1 MRRLIDTAPR
11 DGKFVI
17 LEEDASGK
25 YNVACWSLEAGGWV
39 AESGEPIK
47 IAPMYW
53 HPIGG
58 QKYAQQGLDP
68 DFSLRP
74 DPDAPQQTTASAV
87 AASRTVAPAP
97 VTAAELELQTI
108 PIETKRAWP
117 TRLKFAASA
126 IAAIL
131 VVAVFAV
138 MHFSEIG
145 SHVTRYASLRDSV
158 EVSTIGEQG
167 VKQAGQPSENEQ
179 GQKVLAEELANAR
192 LAVDELNQ
200 KLRAEAAA
208 AAQSLAE
215 EHERTVALTL
225 AINAAREAL
234 TANTAQHR
242 QALEDERARTAAL
255 TGELTTVQ
263 REIKTQAEQSQK
275 AVDAA
280 AKQKQAAEAATVELR
295 QSLQQ
300 EQKKTAALI
309 QEAKV
314 AQGIA
319 TGAKQQRRALEEAQA
334 RTAALASELA
344 GARREIETQAA
355 QSQKVVE
362 EAAKQK
368 QAAEAA
374 TVELRQSLQQE
385 QTKTAALVQEAKTT
399 QASRASVEP
408 ERRALEAAQAR
419 AAALAS
425 ELAGARREI
434 ETQAAQSQK
443 VVEEALQQKQ
453 AAEAAT
459 VELRQSLQQ
468 EQTKTAA
475 LVQEAK
481 TTQASTASVEP
492 ERRALEEAH
501 RQALEDERARTA
513 ALTGE
518 LTTVQREIE
527 TQAAQSQKAVDEALQ
542 QKQAAEAATADLRQ
556 SLQQERQ
563 RVDMLSSEVRQKL
576 KALAKLSRQE
586 SDKTASNQAADANA
600 ELRPSLPRKRGQRK
614 GGTPDAETP
623 GQSTGTAATEQGE
636 PAGLLTRAK
645 ALVGQG
651 NIRAARDVLELAVG
665 TGSAQATFA
674 LAETYD
680 PNVLATWRTRG
691 TLGDVTKARDLYK
704 KAYDAG
710 IEAAKDR
717 SQALVFSDGERKPA
731 SWFGREETVR

>member
-97 VTAAELELQTI
+97 VTAAELELRTI
-108 PIETKRAWP
+108 PTEIKRAWP

-126 IAAIL
+126 IAASL

-138 MHFSEIG
+138 MHFLEVG

-334 RTAALASELA
+334 RT
-344 GARREIETQAA
+344 
-355 QSQKVVE
+355 
-362 EAAKQK
+362 
-368 QAAEAA
+368 
-374 TVELRQSLQQE
+374 
-385 QTKTAALVQEAKTT
+385 
-399 QASRASVEP
+399 
-408 ERRALEAAQAR
+408 
-419 AAALAS
+419 AALAS

>member
-97 VTAAELELQTI
+97 VTAAELELRTI
-108 PIETKRAWP
+108 PTEIKRAWP

-126 IAAIL
+126 IAASL

-138 MHFSEIG
+138 MHFLEVG

-280 AKQKQAAEAATVELR
+280 AK
-295 QSLQQ
+295 
-300 EQKKTAALI
+300 
-309 QEAKV
+309 
-314 AQGIA
+314 
-319 TGAKQQRRALEEAQA
+319 
-334 RTAALASELA
+334 
-344 GARREIETQAA
+344 
-355 QSQKVVE
+355 
-362 EAAKQK
+362 
-368 QAAEAA
+368 
-374 TVELRQSLQQE
+374 
-385 QTKTAALVQEAKTT
+385 
-399 QASRASVEP
+399 
-408 ERRALEAAQAR
+408 
-419 AAALAS
+419 
-425 ELAGARREI
+425 
-434 ETQAAQSQK
+434 
-443 VVEEALQQKQ
+443 QKQ

-691 TLGDVTKARDLYK
+691 TLGDATRARDLYTR
-704 KAYDAG
+704 AYEGG
-710 IEAAKDR
+710 IEAAKGR
-717 SQALVFSDGERKPA
+717 SRALVISNTERKPA
-731 SWFGREETVR
+731 GWFGREDTDH

>member
-97 VTAAELELQTI
+97 VTAAELELRTI
-108 PIETKRAWP
+108 PTEIKRAWP

-126 IAAIL
+126 IAASL
-131 VVAVFAV
+131 VAAVFAG
-138 MHFSEIG
+138 MHYSEVG
-145 SHVTRYASLRDSV
+145 SYVTRYASLRDSV

-334 RTAALASELA
+334 R
-344 GARREIETQAA
+344 
-355 QSQKVVE
+355 
-362 EAAKQK
+362 
-368 QAAEAA
+368 
-374 TVELRQSLQQE
+374 
-385 QTKTAALVQEAKTT
+385 
-399 QASRASVEP
+399 
-408 ERRALEAAQAR
+408 

-425 ELAGARREI
+425 ELAGAR
-434 ETQAAQSQK
+434 
-443 VVEEALQQKQ
+443 
-453 AAEAAT
+453 
-459 VELRQSLQQ
+459 
-468 EQTKTAA
+468 
-475 LVQEAK
+475 
-481 TTQASTASVEP
+481 
-492 ERRALEEAH
+492 
-501 RQALEDERARTA
+501 
-513 ALTGE
+513 
-518 LTTVQREIE
+518 REIE

-556 SLQQERQ
+556 SPQQERQ

>member
-97 VTAAELELQTI
+97 VTAAELELRTI
-108 PIETKRAWP
+108 PTEIKRAWP

-126 IAAIL
+126 IAASL

-138 MHFSEIG
+138 MHFLEVG

-362 EAAKQK
+362 EAAK
-368 QAAEAA
+368 
-374 TVELRQSLQQE
+374 
-385 QTKTAALVQEAKTT
+385 
-399 QASRASVEP
+399 
-408 ERRALEAAQAR
+408 
-419 AAALAS
+419 
-425 ELAGARREI
+425 
-434 ETQAAQSQK
+434 
-443 VVEEALQQKQ
+443 QKQ

>member
-1 MRRLIDTAPR
+1 LIDTAPR

-97 VTAAELELQTI
+97 VTAAELELRTI
-108 PIETKRAWP
+108 PTEIKRAWP

-126 IAAIL
+126 IAASL

-138 MHFSEIG
+138 MHFLEVG

-280 AKQKQAAEAATVELR
+280 AK
-295 QSLQQ
+295 
-300 EQKKTAALI
+300 
-309 QEAKV
+309 
-314 AQGIA
+314 
-319 TGAKQQRRALEEAQA
+319 
-334 RTAALASELA
+334 
-344 GARREIETQAA
+344 
-355 QSQKVVE
+355 
-362 EAAKQK
+362 
-368 QAAEAA
+368 
-374 TVELRQSLQQE
+374 
-385 QTKTAALVQEAKTT
+385 
-399 QASRASVEP
+399 
-408 ERRALEAAQAR
+408 
-419 AAALAS
+419 
-425 ELAGARREI
+425 
-434 ETQAAQSQK
+434 
-443 VVEEALQQKQ
+443 QKQ

>member
-97 VTAAELELQTI
+97 VTAAELELRTI
-108 PIETKRAWP
+108 PTEIKRAWP

-126 IAAIL
+126 IAASL

-138 MHFSEIG
+138 MHFLEVG

-280 AKQKQAAEAATVELR
+280 AK
-295 QSLQQ
+295 
-300 EQKKTAALI
+300 
-309 QEAKV
+309 
-314 AQGIA
+314 
-319 TGAKQQRRALEEAQA
+319 
-334 RTAALASELA
+334 
-344 GARREIETQAA
+344 
-355 QSQKVVE
+355 
-362 EAAKQK
+362 
-368 QAAEAA
+368 
-374 TVELRQSLQQE
+374 
-385 QTKTAALVQEAKTT
+385 
-399 QASRASVEP
+399 
-408 ERRALEAAQAR
+408 
-419 AAALAS
+419 
-425 ELAGARREI
+425 
-434 ETQAAQSQK
+434 
-443 VVEEALQQKQ
+443 QKQ